1 MLSDESKAAM
11 RMESASRPRAQQRK
25 GSRVVTLAK
34 AAVTLLIIGYIAY
47 TVDLSAA
54 VRRTASQDLPLV
66 ALAGLIAV
74 LQVGLGGTR
83 WLIILRSLGAR
94 PPVGETLKLFYVSI
108 FFNSWVPGGVG
119 GDVVRAWLS
128 YRRNIT
134 AQTAITS
141 VVLDRVAALVAVATL
156 VLVTTPAFL
165 AHVGVSM
172 TMLVPI
178 VISMTGLIGLVV
190 AAQLERLPERWL
202 RFRPLRVLAELG
214 GSVRHV
220 FLRPSTLFPLVG
232 VAVLGQTALGVATY
246 AMAVSLSMNISLLQ
260 CVVLMQPVALVANLP
275 ITVGGWGVRESAM
288 ITLFGL
294 IGVPASASLMLSV
307 QLGLLLLVVAL
318 PGGLLWLLM
327 KPETHPAP
335 ASAP

>member
-1 MLSDESKAAM
+1 MP
-11 RMESASRPRAQQRK
+11 MESAFRPRAQPRK

-34 AAVTLLIIGYIAY
+34 VAVTLLIIGYIAH

-54 VRRTASQDLPLV
+54 VRRAASQDLPLV
-66 ALAGLIAV
+66 ALAGLILV

-83 WLIILRSLGAR
+83 WLIILRSLGAY
-94 PPVGETLKLFYVSI
+94 PPVGDTLKLFYVSI
-108 FFNSWVPGGVG
+108 FFNSWVPGGIG

-128 YRRNIT
+128 YRRSIP

-141 VVLDRVAALVAVATL
+141 VILDRVAALVAVATL

-165 AHVGVSM
+165 ARVGFSM

-178 VISMTGLIGLVV
+178 VISMVGLIGLVV

-202 RFRPLRVLAELG
+202 RFRLLRLLADLG
-214 GSVRHV
+214 RSVRRV

-232 VAVLGQTALGVATY
+232 IAVLGQTALGVGTY
-246 AMAVSLSMNISLLQ
+246 VMAVSLSMNVSLLE

-275 ITVGGWGVRESAM
+275 ITIGGWGVRESAM

-294 IGVPASASLMLSV
+294 IGVPASASLLLSV
-307 QLGLLLLVVAL
+307 QLGLLLLVMAL

-327 KPETHPAP
+327 KPETHAAP
-335 ASAP
+335 ASTP